1 MSNIKRIYMQTLTSY
16 LRYMRKGGEGTTA
29 KALIFHEYALYHQ
42 EMATSMEARAG
53 LAKRPL
59 V

>member
-1 MSNIKRIYMQTLTSY
+1 MKRIYTQTLTSY

-29 KALIFHEYALYHQ
+29 KALTFHEYALYHQ
-42 EMATSMEARAG
+42 EMATSMEAGAG
-53 LAKRPL
+53 LAKRSL